1 MNENEPKI
9 LVVRL
14 SSLGDIVLSS
24 PVYKNIKAKW
34 PNSHI
39 TLLVKPQFAQ
49 ALAGHPDIDEIMVA
63 KPSLWANI
71 RQIRAGH
78 FTHYL
83 DLHSNLKSMLMGF
96 FSRIPNR
103 VRYDKNSLE
112 RRMYVKFRKNSP
124 SLEKHTLEK
133 YLEALKAWDID
144 IKYTQPELGDWA
156 YKHTNIEGKKVNKIG
171 IFQTS
176 FIGDSV
182 LTTPL
187 IKKTAKLFPDSKI
200 VVITRPQTEDIFK
213 PMKEVSEIILNDKTG
228 WNKIFGVWK
237 TAQAI
242 KQSGVDILL
251 VPHRSFR
258 SALIAWL
265 SRVPIRIGFTS
276 SEGWFLYTKTV
287 PFSWMIHDAE
297 RNLSLLQGIVKEK
310 FTAEK
315 LSMRYAPSAEENV
328 ARLMKDFNLEGKT
341 LVGIHP
347 GSAWPTKCWP
357 MDYFVELISKL
368 ETDLHVQTV
377 IVGGGKKDADLGEK
391 ICQLSKGHCA
401 NLCGKTSLADLMAL
415 MTHFKLF
422 ITNDSGP
429 MHIATAFNVPTLAI
443 FGPTTREL
451 GFFPYGHGHRVV
463 EVKGLECRPCA
474 LHGGRKCP
482 LGHFK
487 CMKDITVDRVF
498 ENAKEML
505 EESRALPAQ
514 SPENAGG
521 DSQDASAGK

>member
-1 MNENEPKI
+1 MNKNKPNI
-9 LVVRL
+9 LVIRL

-24 PVYKNIKAKW
+24 PVYKNIKAAW
-34 PNSHI
+34 PDARI

-63 KPSLWANI
+63 KKGLIANI

-78 FTHYL
+78 FTHLL
-83 DLHSNLKSMLMGF
+83 DLHVTLKTMLMSF
-96 FSRIPNR
+96 FSKISNRI
-103 VRYDKNSLE
+103 RYDKNSIARRIFVRFHKTSPVLE
-112 RRMYVKFRKNSP
+112 R
-124 SLEKHTLEK
+124 HTLDK
-133 YLEALKAWDID
+133 YLEALHLWNID
-144 IKYTQPELGDWA
+144 IKYREPKLGDWA
-156 YKHTNIEGKKVNKIG
+156 YKHAEVNGKKVRKIA

-200 VVITRPQTEDIFK
+200 VVITRPQTDDIFR
-213 PMKEVSEIILNDKTG
+213 PMKEVDEIILNDKKG
-228 WNKIFGVWK
+228 WNKIAGIWK

-242 KQSGVDILL
+242 KKAGVDIIL

-265 SRVPIRIGFTS
+265 SGVPVRIGFTS

-315 LSMRYAPSAEENV
+315 LNMRYTPSAEENV

-341 LVGIHP
+341 LVGIHA

-357 MDYFVELISKL
+357 MDYFVKLITRL
-368 ETDLHVQTV
+368 QTEMGV
-377 IVGGGKKDADLGEK
+377 KVVLVGGGQKDADLGEK
-391 ICQLSKGHCA
+391 ICQLSEGHAA

-415 MTHFKLF
+415 MEHFKLF

-429 MHIATAFNVPTLAI
+429 MHIATAFDVPTLAI

-451 GFFPYGHGHRVV
+451 GFFPYGEGHRVLEV
-463 EVKGLECRPCA
+463 EDLPCRPCA
-474 LHGGRKCP
+474 LHGGKKCP

-487 CMKDITVDRVF
+487 CMRDILPERAF

-505 EESRALPAQ
+505 EKQGITA
-514 SPENAGG
+514 
-521 DSQDASAGK
+521 K

>member
-1 MNENEPKI
+1 M
-9 LVVRL
+9 
-14 SSLGDIVLSS
+14 LSS

-34 PNSHI
+34 PGSRI

-49 ALAGHPDIDEIMVA
+49 ALAGHPDIDQIMVA
-63 KPSLWANI
+63 KPSLWSNI

-78 FTHYL
+78 FTHFL
-83 DLHSNLKSMLMGF
+83 DLHATLKTVLMGM
-96 FSRIPNR
+96 FSNIPNR
-103 VRYDKNSLE
+103 VRYDKNSIA
-112 RRMYVKFRKNSP
+112 RRLFVKFRLNSP

-133 YLEALKAWDID
+133 YLEALKEWGIAPQ
-144 IKYTQPELGDWA
+144 YTQPQLGDWA
-156 YKHTNIEGKKVNKIG
+156 YKHADITGKKVNKIG

-200 VVITRPQTEDIFK
+200 VVITRPQTQDIFR
-213 PMKEVSEIILNDKTG
+213 PMKEVSEIILNEKTG

-237 TAQAI
+237 TAKAI
-242 KQSGVDILL
+242 KASGIDILL

-265 SRVPIRIGFTS
+265 SRVPVRIGFTS

-297 RNLSLLQGIVKEK
+297 RNLSLLQGVVKEK

-315 LSMRYAPSAEENV
+315 LSMSYTTSAEENV

-357 MDYFVELISKL
+357 MEYFVELISRL
-368 ETDLHVQTV
+368 ETELHVQTV
-377 IVGGGKKDADLGEK
+377 IVGGGKKDAELGEK
-391 ICQLSKGHCA
+391 ICQLSQGHCA

-451 GFFPYGHGHRVV
+451 GFFPYGKGHRVV
-463 EVKGLECRPCA
+463 EVKDLDCRPCA
-474 LHGGRKCP
+474 LHGGKKCP
-482 LGHFK
+482 LDHFK
-487 CMKDITVDRVF
+487 CMRDIHAARVF
-498 ENAKEML
+498 DNAKEML
-505 EESRALPAQ
+505 EETHALPARE
-514 SPENAGG
+514 PAFNA
-521 DSQDASAGK
+521 K

>member
-1 MNENEPKI
+1 MNEQQPKI

-34 PNSHI
+34 PDSHI

-63 KPSLWANI
+63 KPSLWGNI

-103 VRYDKNSLE
+103 VRYDKNSLA
-112 RRMYVKFRKNSP
+112 RRLYVKFRLNSP

-133 YLEALKAWDID
+133 YLEALKEWDITPQ
-144 IKYTQPELGDWA
+144 YTQPELGDWA
-156 YKHTNIEGKKVNKIG
+156 YKHADITGKKVNKIG

-200 VVITRPQTEDIFK
+200 VVITRPQTQDIFR
-213 PMKEVSEIILNDKTG
+213 PMPEVSEIILNEKTG

-237 TAQAI
+237 TAKAI
-242 KQSGVDILL
+242 KASGIDILL

-265 SRVPIRIGFTS
+265 SRVPVRIGFTS

-297 RNLSLLQGIVKEK
+297 RNLSLLQGVVKEK

-315 LSMRYAPSAEENV
+315 LSMSYTTSAEENV

-357 MDYFVELISKL
+357 MDYFVELISRL
-368 ETDLHVQTV
+368 ETELHVQTV
-377 IVGGGKKDADLGEK
+377 IVGGGKKDAELGEK
-391 ICQLSKGHCA
+391 ICQLSQGHCA

-451 GFFPYGHGHRVV
+451 GFFPYGKGHRVV
-463 EVKGLECRPCA
+463 EVKDLACRPCA
-474 LHGGRKCP
+474 LHGGKKCP

-487 CMKDITVDRVF
+487 CMRDIHASRVF

-505 EESRALPAQ
+505 QETHSLPEA
-514 SPENAGG
+514 PKN
-521 DSQDASAGK
+521 

>member
-1 MNENEPKI
+1 MNKNKPNI
-9 LVVRL
+9 LVIRL

-24 PVYKNIKAKW
+24 PVYKNIKAAW
-34 PNSHI
+34 PDARI

-63 KPSLWANI
+63 KKGLFANI

-78 FTHYL
+78 FTHLL
-83 DLHSNLKSMLMGF
+83 DLHVTLKTMLMSF
-96 FSRIPNR
+96 FSKISNRI
-103 VRYDKNSLE
+103 RYDKNSIARRMFVRFHKTSPVLE
-112 RRMYVKFRKNSP
+112 R
-124 SLEKHTLEK
+124 HTLDK
-133 YLEALKAWDID
+133 YLEALKLWNIE
-144 IKYTQPELGDWA
+144 IKYREPKLGDWA
-156 YKHTNIEGKKVNKIG
+156 YKNAEVNGKKVRKIA

-187 IKKTAKLFPDSKI
+187 VKKTAKLFPDSKI
-200 VVITRPQTEDIFK
+200 VVITRPQTDEIFR
-213 PMKEVSEIILNDKTG
+213 PMKEVSEVILNDKKG
-228 WNKIFGVWK
+228 WNKLAGIWK

-242 KQSGVDILL
+242 KKAGVDIIL

-265 SRVPIRIGFTS
+265 SGVPVRIGFTS

-315 LSMRYAPSAEENV
+315 LNMRYTPSAEENV

-341 LVGIHP
+341 LVGIHA

-357 MDYFVELISKL
+357 MDYFVKLISRL
-368 ETDLHVQTV
+368 QTEMGAKV
-377 IVGGGKKDADLGEK
+377 VLVGGGKKDADLGEK
-391 ICQLSKGHCA
+391 ICQLSEGHAA
-401 NLCGKTSLADLMAL
+401 NLCGKTSLSDLMAL
-415 MTHFKLF
+415 MEHFKLF

-429 MHIATAFNVPTLAI
+429 MHIATAFDVPTLAI

-451 GFFPYGHGHRVV
+451 GFFPYGEGHRVLEV
-463 EVKGLECRPCA
+463 ENLPCRPCA
-474 LHGGRKCP
+474 LHGGKKCP

-487 CMKDITVDRVF
+487 CMRDILPERAI
-498 ENAKEML
+498 EYAKEML
-505 EESRALPAQ
+505 EKQGITA
-514 SPENAGG
+514 
-521 DSQDASAGK
+521 K

>member
-1 MNENEPKI
+1 MNENQPNI

-24 PVYKNIKAKW
+24 PIYKNLKAKW
-34 PNSHI
+34 PQSRI

-49 ALAGHPDIDEIMVA
+49 VLAGHPDIDEIMVA
-63 KPSLWANI
+63 QKSLWGNI

-78 FTHYL
+78 FTHFL
-83 DLHSNLKSMLMGF
+83 DIHSTFKTILMGL
-96 FSRIPNR
+96 FSNIPNR
-103 VRYDKNSLE
+103 LRYNKNSVA

-124 SLEKHTLEK
+124 VLEKHTLER
-133 YLEALKAWDID
+133 YLSVLQGWNVPIQ
-144 IKYTQPELGDWA
+144 YTQPELGDWA
-156 YKHTNIEGKKVNKIG
+156 YKHANMEGKTIGKIG

-187 IKKTAKLFPDSKI
+187 IKKTAHLFPNSQI
-200 VVITRPQTEDIFK
+200 IVITRPQTEDIFR
-213 PMKEVSEIILNDKTG
+213 PMKEVSKVILNDKTG

-237 TAQAI
+237 TAKAI
-242 KQSGVDILL
+242 KAEKMDILL

-265 SRVPIRIGFTS
+265 SGVPIRIGFTS

-297 RNLSLLQGIVKEK
+297 RNLSLLQGIAKEK
-310 FTAEK
+310 FKAEQ
-315 LSMRYAPSAEENV
+315 LSLRYTPSAEENV
-328 ARLMKDFNLEGKT
+328 ARLMKDFNLNGKT
-341 LVGIHP
+341 LVGLHP

-357 MDYFVELISKL
+357 MEYFVELISRL
-368 ETDLHVQTV
+368 ETQLNVQTV

-391 ICQLSKGHCA
+391 ICQLSQGHCA

-415 MTHFKLF
+415 MPHFKLF

-443 FGPTTREL
+443 FGPTTKEL
-451 GFFPYGHGHRVV
+451 GFFPYGKGHRVL

-474 LHGGRKCP
+474 LHGGKKCP

-487 CMKDITVDRVF
+487 CMREILPETAF
-498 ENAKEML
+498 QNEKEML
-505 EESRALPAQ
+505 EQ
-514 SPENAGG
+514 SGAIQK
-521 DSQDASAGK
+521 S

>member
-1 MNENEPKI
+1 MNEKQPKI

-24 PVYKNIKAKW
+24 PVYKNLKAKW
-34 PNSHI
+34 PQGHI

-49 ALAGHPDIDEIMVA
+49 VLAGHPDIDEIMVA
-63 KPSLWANI
+63 KKGLWGNV
-71 RQIRAGH
+71 RQVRAGH

-83 DLHSNLKSMLMGF
+83 DLHSTLKSMLIGWL
-96 FSRIPNR
+96 SNIDNR
-103 VRYDKNSLE
+103 LRYNKNSMA
-112 RRMYVKFRKNSP
+112 RRLYVRFHKNSP
-124 SLEKHTLEK
+124 VLEKHTLEK
-133 YLEALKAWDID
+133 YLDVLAGWDVPVQ
-144 IKYTQPELGDWA
+144 YHSPELGDWA
-156 YKHTNIEGKKVNKIG
+156 YKNANLEGKKINKIG

-187 IKKTAKLFPDSKI
+187 IQKTAKLFPEAKI
-200 VVITRPQTEDIFK
+200 VVITRPQTEDIFR
-213 PMKEVSEIILNDKTG
+213 PMEEVDQIILNDKKG
-228 WNKIFGVWK
+228 WNKIIGVWK
-237 TAQAI
+237 TARAI
-242 KQSGVDILL
+242 KQAGIDILL

-265 SRVPIRIGFTS
+265 SGVPIRIGFTS
-276 SEGWFLYTKTV
+276 SEGRWLYTKTI

-297 RNLSLLQGIVKEK
+297 RNLSLLHGIVKENFK
-310 FTAEK
+310 AEK
-315 LSMRYAPSAEENV
+315 LNMRYAPSAEENV

-357 MDYFVELISKL
+357 FESFVELISRL
-368 ETDLHVQTV
+368 ETELHVQTV
-377 IVGGGKKDADLGEK
+377 IIGGGKKDADLGEK
-391 ICQLSKGHCA
+391 LCQLSQGHSA

-415 MTHFKLF
+415 MKHFKLF

-429 MHIATAFNVPTLAI
+429 MHIATAFHVPTLAI
-443 FGPTTREL
+443 FGPTTKEL
-451 GFFPYGHGHRVV
+451 GFFPYGTGHRVL

-482 LGHFK
+482 KGHFK
-487 CMKDITVDRVF
+487 CMRDITVDRVF
-498 ENAKEML
+498 TNAKEML
-505 EESRALPAQ
+505 Q
-514 SPENAGG
+514 ENGVIA
-521 DSQDASAGK
+521 

>member
-1 MNENEPKI
+1 MNKNKPNI
-9 LVVRL
+9 LVIRL

-24 PVYKNIKAKW
+24 PVYKNIKAAW
-34 PNSHI
+34 PDARI

-63 KPSLWANI
+63 KKGLIANI

-78 FTHYL
+78 FTHLL
-83 DLHSNLKSMLMGF
+83 DLHVTLKTMLMSF
-96 FSRIPNR
+96 FSKISNRI
-103 VRYDKNSLE
+103 RYDKNSIARRMFVRFHKTSPVLE
-112 RRMYVKFRKNSP
+112 R
-124 SLEKHTLEK
+124 HTLDK
-133 YLEALKAWDID
+133 YLEALQLWNID
-144 IKYTQPELGDWA
+144 IKYREPKLGDWA
-156 YKHTNIEGKKVNKIG
+156 YKHAEVNGKKVRKIA

-187 IKKTAKLFPDSKI
+187 VKKTAKLFPDSKI
-200 VVITRPQTEDIFK
+200 VVITRPQTDDIFR
-213 PMKEVSEIILNDKTG
+213 PMKEVDEIILNDKKG
-228 WNKIFGVWK
+228 WNKIAGIWK
-237 TAQAI
+237 TANAI
-242 KQSGVDILL
+242 KKAGVDIIL

-265 SRVPIRIGFTS
+265 SGVPVRIGFTS

-315 LSMRYAPSAEENV
+315 LNMRYAPSAEENV

-341 LVGIHP
+341 LVGIHA

-357 MDYFVELISKL
+357 MDYFVKLISRL
-368 ETDLHVQTV
+368 QTEMGVQV
-377 IVGGGKKDADLGEK
+377 VLVGGGKKDADLGEK
-391 ICQLSKGHCA
+391 ICQLSQGHAA

-415 MTHFKLF
+415 MEHFKLF

-429 MHIATAFNVPTLAI
+429 MHIATAFDVPTLAI

-451 GFFPYGHGHRVV
+451 GFFPYGEGHRVLEV
-463 EVKGLECRPCA
+463 ENLPCRPCA
-474 LHGGRKCP
+474 LHGGKKCP

-487 CMKDITVDRVF
+487 CMRDILPERAF

-505 EESRALPAQ
+505 EKQGITA
-514 SPENAGG
+514 
-521 DSQDASAGK
+521 K

>member
-1 MNENEPKI
+1 MNEKQPKI

-24 PVYKNIKAKW
+24 PVYKNIKAAW
-34 PNSHI
+34 PGAHI
-39 TLLVKPQFAQ
+39 TLLVKPQFADV
-49 ALAGHPDIDEIMVA
+49 LAGHPDIDEIMVA
-63 KPSLWANI
+63 KKSLWGNI

-78 FTHYL
+78 FTHFL
-83 DLHSNLKSMLMGF
+83 DLHATLKSMLLGF
-96 FSRIPNR
+96 FSHIPNR
-103 VRYDKNSLE
+103 VRYDKNSVA
-112 RRMYVKFRKNSP
+112 RRMFVRFRKTSP
-124 SLEKHTLEK
+124 VLEKHTLEK
-133 YLEALKAWDID
+133 YLEALKEWNIP
-144 IKYTQPELGDWA
+144 IEYKTPKLGDWA
-156 YKHTNIEGKKVNKIG
+156 YKHAEENGKKVNKIG

-187 IKKTAKLFPDSKI
+187 IRKTAKLFPDAKI
-200 VVITRPQTEDIFK
+200 VVITRPQTEDIFR
-213 PMKEVSEIILNDKTG
+213 PMPEVSEIILNEKTG

-237 TAQAI
+237 TAKAI
-242 KQSGVDILL
+242 RQSGVDILL

-258 SALIAWL
+258 SALIACL
-265 SRVPIRIGFTS
+265 SRVPVRIGFTS

-315 LSMRYAPSAEENV
+315 LNMRYTPTAEENV

-341 LVGIHP
+341 LVGIHA

-357 MDYFVELISKL
+357 MEYFVQLISRL
-368 ETDLHVQTV
+368 QTELGVQAV
-377 IVGGGKKDADLGEK
+377 LVGGGKKDADLGEK
-391 ICQLSKGHCA
+391 ICQLSQGHAA

-415 MTHFKLF
+415 MQHFKLF

-429 MHIATAFNVPTLAI
+429 MHIATAFDVPTLAI

-451 GFFPYGHGHRVV
+451 GFFPYGEGHRVV
-463 EVKGLECRPCA
+463 EVKDLACRPCA
-474 LHGGRKCP
+474 LHGGEKCP

-487 CMKDITVDRVF
+487 CMKDIHADEVF
-498 ENAKEML
+498 KNAKEML
-505 EESRALPAQ
+505 I
-514 SPENAGG
+514 ENHVIEDKKA
-521 DSQDASAGK
+521 